1 MSERE
6 IIEKRGNEAV
16 RKLRL
21 QKLQKGTP
29 FMINS
34 KELPAGQ
41 CYLEYPDGKIVLVSL
56 SKNSMDYSVTRELT
70 IEENAMIRKK
80 FKLHSIHV

>member
-1 MSERE
+1 MSEAE
-6 IIEKRGNEAV
+6 IIEKKGAEAV

-21 QKLQKGTP
+21 QKLQKGSP

-41 CYLEYPDGKIVLVSL
+41 CYLEYPDGRIVLVSL
-56 SKNSMDYSVTRELT
+56 TPNSMDYSVIKELT
-70 IEENAMIRKK
+70 LAEIAIIRKK
-80 FKLHSIHV
+80 YQLHSFHA

>member
-6 IIEKRGNEAV
+6 IIEKRGNEVV